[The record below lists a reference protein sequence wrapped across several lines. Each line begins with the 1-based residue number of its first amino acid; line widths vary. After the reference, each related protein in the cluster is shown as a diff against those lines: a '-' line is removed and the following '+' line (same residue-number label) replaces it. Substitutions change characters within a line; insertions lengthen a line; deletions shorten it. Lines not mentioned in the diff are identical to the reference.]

1 MKSSDTTG
9 QGRYRACAFL
19 GRMVHGTTRAREV
32 REQLI
37 GELIV
42 RGPCA
47 ASPPCGLHR
56 SRSLEAKQLNPLRHT
71 AQITTLIFEQYSQ
84 AFRRGRIVQFQ
95 SLVLSEV
102 GTQGVP
108 SSFRRVAAN
117 PVTKT
122 DIAHTPWPSST
133 VGDS

>member
-1 MKSSDTTG
+1 
-9 QGRYRACAFL
+9 
-19 GRMVHGTTRAREV
+19 MVHGTTRAREV

-56 SRSLEAKQLNPLRHT
+56 SRPLETKQLNPLRRT

-95 SLVLSEV
+95 GLVLSKIRMHD
-102 GTQGVP
+102 VP

>member
-1 MKSSDTTG
+1 M
-9 QGRYRACAFL
+9 A
-19 GRMVHGTTRAREV
+19 HGTTRAREI
-32 REQLI
+32 REHLI
-37 GELIV
+37 GKLV
-42 RGPCA
+42 MRNPCT
-47 ASPPCGLHR
+47 ASPPCGLQR
-56 SRSLEAKQLNPLRHT
+56 SRSHEAKQLNPLRHT

-95 SLVLSEV
+95 GLVLSKIRMHD
-102 GTQGVP
+102 GP

-122 DIAHTPWPSST
+122 DIAHTPWPSGT